1 MTGLWLDVGAFP
13 YEEEALQLHSCS
25 GLSEYPMLDAFSR
38 AAVNADAKGSPIGSE
53 DLVSLRKYVSDANK
67 RIDATLAITQ
77 NVSCIASDAITGM
90 VCENTGMTQPGG
102 NCYPTRRMAAC
113 LRDGEIIL
121 RYVSYALLAGDPSI
135 LDDRCL
141 NGLKETYMAL
151 GVPLTNAVRAVEIM
165 KIASVAIMTET
176 NSGRKMF
183 DGINSGSGA
192 QCKEI
197 AAEAASYFDRVI
209 KALT

>member
-1 MTGLWLDVGAFP
+1 
-13 YEEEALQLHSCS
+13 
-25 GLSEYPMLDAFSR
+25 MLDAFSR
-38 AAVNADAKGSPIGSE
+38 AVVTADAKGATLGSS
-53 DLVSLRKYVSDANK
+53 DLVALRKYVAEANK

-77 NVSCIASDAITGM
+77 NVSCIAADAVAGI
-90 VCENTGMTQPGG
+90 VCENSGLTQPGG
-102 NCYPTRRMAAC
+102 HCYPTRRMAAC

-121 RYVSYALLAGDPSI
+121 RYVSYALLAGDPSV

-151 GVPLTNAVRAVEIM
+151 GVPIANAVRAVEIM
-165 KIASVAIMTET
+165 KVAAVAIMTET

-183 DGINSGSGA
+183 KGINSGSGE
-192 QCKEI
+192 QCKDI

-209 KALT
+209 SAIS

>member
-1 MTGLWLDVGAFP
+1 
-13 YEEEALQLHSCS
+13 
-25 GLSEYPMLDAFSR
+25 MLDAFSR
-38 AAVNADAKGSPIGSE
+38 VVVSADAKGAPIGSG
-53 DLVSLRKYVSDANK
+53 DLVALRKYVSDANK

-77 NVSCIASDAITGM
+77 NVSCIAADAIAGM

-102 NCYPTRRMAAC
+102 HCYPTRRMAAC

-121 RYVSYALLAGDPSI
+121 RYVSYALLAGDPSV

-151 GVPLTNAVRAVEIM
+151 GVPISNAVRAVEIM

-176 NSGRKMF
+176 NTGRKMF

-197 AAEAASYFDRVI
+197 ASEAASYFDRVI
-209 KALT
+209 SAIS

>member
-1 MTGLWLDVGAFP
+1 
-13 YEEEALQLHSCS
+13 
-25 GLSEYPMLDAFSR
+25 MLDAFSR
-38 AAVNADAKGSPIGSE
+38 TVVSADAKGAPIGSS
-53 DLVSLRKYVSDANK
+53 DLASLRKYVADANK

-77 NVSCIASDAITGM
+77 NVSCIAADAVAGM

-121 RYVSYALLAGDPSI
+121 RYVSYALLAGDASV

-141 NGLKETYMAL
+141 NGLKETYIAL
-151 GVPLTNAVRAVEIM
+151 GVPIANAVRAVEIM
-165 KIASVAIMTET
+165 KVASVAIMTET

-192 QCKEI
+192 QCQEI
-197 AAEAASYFDRVI
+197 ASEAASYFDRVI
-209 KALT
+209 SAIS

>member
-1 MTGLWLDVGAFP
+1 
-13 YEEEALQLHSCS
+13 
-25 GLSEYPMLDAFSR
+25 MLDAFSR
-38 AAVNADAKGSPIGSE
+38 AVVSADAKGAPIGSSE
-53 DLVSLRKYVSDANK
+53 LVALRKYVSDANK

-77 NVSCIASDAITGM
+77 NVSCIAADAVAGM

-135 LDDRCL
+135 LDDRCI

-151 GVPLTNAVRAVEIM
+151 GVPTANAVRAIEIM
-165 KIASVAIMTET
+165 KAATVAIMTET

-183 DGINSGSGA
+183 EGINSGSGA
-192 QCKEI
+192 QCREI

-209 KALT
+209 NAIS

>member
-1 MTGLWLDVGAFP
+1 
-13 YEEEALQLHSCS
+13 
-25 GLSEYPMLDAFSR
+25 MLDAFSR
-38 AAVNADAKGSPIGSE
+38 AVVSADANGATIGSD
-53 DLVSLRKYVSDANK
+53 DLVALRKYVADANK

-77 NVSCIASDAITGM
+77 NVSCIAADAISGM

-121 RYVSYALLAGDPSI
+121 RYVSYALLAGDPSV

-151 GVPLTNAVRAVEIM
+151 GVPLSSAVRAVEIM

-176 NSGRKMF
+176 NTGRKMF
-183 DGINSGSGA
+183 KGINSGSGA
-192 QCKEI
+192 QCQDI
-197 AAEAASYFDRVI
+197 AAEAATYFDLVI
-209 KALT
+209 EALS

>member
-1 MTGLWLDVGAFP
+1 
-13 YEEEALQLHSCS
+13 
-25 GLSEYPMLDAFSR
+25 MLDAFSR
-38 AAVNADAKGSPIGSE
+38 AVVSADSKGAPIGSD
-53 DLVSLRKYVSDANK
+53 DLVQLKKYVADANK

-77 NVSCIASDAITGM
+77 NVSCIAADAISGM
-90 VCENTGMTQPGG
+90 VCENTGLTQPGG

-141 NGLKETYMAL
+141 NGLKETYLAL
-151 GVPLTNAVRAVEIM
+151 GVPISNAVRAVEIM
-165 KIASVAIMTET
+165 KVATVAIMTET
-176 NSGRKMF
+176 NTGRKMF

-192 QCKEI
+192 QCKDI

-209 KALT
+209 DAIS

>member
-1 MTGLWLDVGAFP
+1 
-13 YEEEALQLHSCS
+13 
-25 GLSEYPMLDAFSR
+25 MLDAFSR
-38 AAVNADAKGSPIGSE
+38 AVVDADAKGAPIGSE
-53 DLVSLRKYVSDANK
+53 DLASLRKYVSDANK

-77 NVSCIASDAITGM
+77 NVSCIASDAIAGM

-121 RYVSYALLAGDPSI
+121 RYVSYSLLAGDSSI
-135 LDDRCL
+135 LDDRCI

-151 GVPLTNAVRAVEIM
+151 GVPLKSAIRAVEIM

-192 QCKEI
+192 QCQEI

-209 KALT
+209 QALS